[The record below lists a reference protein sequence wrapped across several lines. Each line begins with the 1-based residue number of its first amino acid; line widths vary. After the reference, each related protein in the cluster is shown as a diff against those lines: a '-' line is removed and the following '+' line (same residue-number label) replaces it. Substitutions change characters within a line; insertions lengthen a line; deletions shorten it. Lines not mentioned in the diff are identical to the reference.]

1 MQRER
6 RRDGIGEYAMIYNS
20 SANAKLKHEK
30 LVTWI
35 RKNKKKQYYRSTII
49 RLVLALLAIVI
60 LCILMYNGM
69 CDGSAEGIFLC
80 LGTAIIFD
88 AIFLGIARLIHRKTL
103 LRLGR
108 PYSKMESECVNL
120 IDDIGL
126 EFYYHDVLKNSQT
139 TMDVYLIYYEDIMD
153 LDYDEDTML
162 LTITGK
168 AQLIVYDDF
177 AHRRINQEKS
187 QRRFYNDSKY
197 SFILAFDD
205 AKTIL
210 SNLTECSKNRWH

>member
-1 MQRER
+1 
-6 RRDGIGEYAMIYNS
+6 MIYYANS
-20 SANAKLKHEK
+20 KLKKQK

-35 RKNKKKQYYRSTII
+35 KKNRTQRYYISMTIQI
-49 RLVLALLAIVI
+49 VLFFIVI
-60 LCILMYNGM
+60 
-69 CDGSAEGIFLC
+69 GIFCGLTYYGIQYESTDGIVLC
-80 LGTAIIFD
+80 LGVAVIFD
-88 AIFLGIARLIHRKTL
+88 GILLGMADSIKKKTI

-108 PYSKMESECVNL
+108 PYSEKESECVNL

-126 EFYYHDVLKNSQT
+126 EFYYHDVKNSQT

>member
-1 MQRER
+1 
-6 RRDGIGEYAMIYNS
+6 MIYYANS
-20 SANAKLKHEK
+20 KLKKQK

-35 RKNKKKQYYRSTII
+35 KKNQTQRYYISMTIQI
-49 RLVLALLAIVI
+49 VLFFIVI
-60 LCILMYNGM
+60 
-69 CDGSAEGIFLC
+69 GIFCGLTYYGIQYESTDGIVLC
-80 LGTAIIFD
+80 LGVAVIFD
-88 AIFLGIARLIHRKTL
+88 GILLGMADLIKKKTI

-177 AHRRINQEKS
+177 AHGRINQEKS

>member
-1 MQRER
+1 
-6 RRDGIGEYAMIYNS
+6 MIYYANS
-20 SANAKLKHEK
+20 KLKKQK

-35 RKNKKKQYYRSTII
+35 KKNRTQRYYISMTIQI
-49 RLVLALLAIVI
+49 VLFFIVI
-60 LCILMYNGM
+60 
-69 CDGSAEGIFLC
+69 GIFCGLTYYGIQYESTDGIVLC
-80 LGTAIIFD
+80 LGVAVIFD
-88 AIFLGIARLIHRKTL
+88 GILLGMADLIKKKTI

>member
-1 MQRER
+1 
-6 RRDGIGEYAMIYNS
+6 MIYYANS
-20 SANAKLKHEK
+20 KLKKQK

-35 RKNKKKQYYRSTII
+35 KKNRTQRYYISMTIQI
-49 RLVLALLAIVI
+49 VLFFIVI
-60 LCILMYNGM
+60 
-69 CDGSAEGIFLC
+69 GIFCGLTYYGIQYESTDGIVLC
-80 LGTAIIFD
+80 LGVAVIFD
-88 AIFLGIARLIHRKTL
+88 GILLGMADLIKKKTI

-177 AHRRINQEKS
+177 AHERINQEKS

>member
-1 MQRER
+1 
-6 RRDGIGEYAMIYNS
+6 MIYYANS
-20 SANAKLKHEK
+20 KLKKQK

-35 RKNKKKQYYRSTII
+35 KKNRTQRYYISMTIQI
-49 RLVLALLAIVI
+49 VLFFIVI
-60 LCILMYNGM
+60 
-69 CDGSAEGIFLC
+69 GIFCGLTYYGIQYESTDGIVLC
-80 LGTAIIFD
+80 LGVAVIFD
-88 AIFLGIARLIHRKTL
+88 GILLGMADLIKKKTI

-126 EFYYHDVLKNSQT
+126 EFYYHDVLKNSQI

>member
-1 MQRER
+1 
-6 RRDGIGEYAMIYNS
+6 MIYYANS
-20 SANAKLKHEK
+20 KLKKQK

-35 RKNKKKQYYRSTII
+35 KKNRTQRYYISMTIQI
-49 RLVLALLAIVI
+49 VLFFIVI
-60 LCILMYNGM
+60 
-69 CDGSAEGIFLC
+69 GIFCGLTYYGIQYESTDGIVLC
-80 LGTAIIFD
+80 LGVAVIFD
-88 AIFLGIARLIHRKTL
+88 GILLGMADLIKKKTI

-108 PYSKMESECVNL
+108 PYSKIESECVNL

>member
-1 MQRER
+1 
-6 RRDGIGEYAMIYNS
+6 MIYYANS
-20 SANAKLKHEK
+20 KLKKQK

-35 RKNKKKQYYRSTII
+35 KKNRTQRYYISMTIQI
-49 RLVLALLAIVI
+49 VLFFIVI
-60 LCILMYNGM
+60 
-69 CDGSAEGIFLC
+69 GIFCGLTYYGIQYESTDGIVLC
-80 LGTAIIFD
+80 LGVAVIFD
-88 AIFLGIARLIHRKTL
+88 GILLGMADLIKKKTI

-177 AHRRINQEKS
+177 AHGRINQEKS